1 MFLKKR
7 ESSNAHNLDLKFNFS
22 AVELFYDIH
31 QYRPFRKDVS
41 QYHRILSEWKGYTIP
56 TNFSGEK
63 ILLLVGFKRKSQ
75 FDIDRWTI
83 GLDQTKTRVKTIE
96 LPATQGWF
104 PILFNDMI
112 DNGMRNGIPN
122 EFWKDV
128 ITVYDDGETVQ
139 QFTGNQNPLN
149 CRVILLD
156 SSGKVIFFNDRGFS
170 VKALNQLREKI

>member
-1 MFLKKR
+1 MRTILISSFTFLLLSCSTTYTNIDPSGKTFPNISG
-7 ESSNAHNLDLKFNFS
+7 SSLNGK
-22 AVELFYDIH
+22 E
-31 QYRPFRKDVS
+31 
-41 QYHRILSEWKGYTIP
+41 YTIP
-56 TNFSGEK
+56 ADFSGEK

-128 ITVYDDGETVQ
+128 ITVYNDGETVQ
-139 QFTGNQNPLN
+139 QFTGNQKPLN

-156 SSGKVIFFNDRGFS
+156 SSGKVIFFHDRGFS

>member
-1 MFLKKR
+1 MRTILISSFTFLLVSCSTTYTNIDPSGKTFPTISG
-7 ESSNAHNLDLKFNFS
+7 SSLNGK
-22 AVELFYDIH
+22 E
-31 QYRPFRKDVS
+31 
-41 QYHRILSEWKGYTIP
+41 YTIP
-56 TNFSGEK
+56 ADFSGEK

-122 EFWKDV
+122 ELWKDV
-128 ITVYDDGETVQ
+128 ITVLRRRRNRPAIHGKPKTAKLQ
-139 QFTGNQNPLN
+139 SNPPGFV
-149 CRVILLD
+149 REGHLL
-156 SSGKVIFFNDRGFS
+156 S
-170 VKALNQLREKI
+170 

>member
-1 MFLKKR
+1 MDTILISSFTILLVSY
-7 ESSNAHNLDLKFNFS
+7 SSNYNNIDPSGKTFQTISGSSLNGK
-22 AVELFYDIH
+22 E
-31 QYRPFRKDVS
+31 
-41 QYHRILSEWKGYTIP
+41 YTIP
-56 TNFSGEK
+56 ADFSDEI
-63 ILLLVGFKRKSQ
+63 ILLLVGFKRKTQ

-96 LPATQGWF
+96 VPATQGWF
-104 PILFNDMI
+104 PVLFNDMI

-156 SSGKVIFFNDRGFS
+156 SSGKVIFFHDRGFS